1 MNIKIKINMNSD
13 REDIRNKPWKIT
25 GIMKRIERNM
35 NIKINMNMDGDKD

>member
-1 MNIKIKINMNSD
+1 MNIKMDMNLKIKINMNSD

-35 NIKINMNMDGDKD
+35 DGDKD